1 MSENRDH
8 DLELTR
14 LEGRNPVAEALAAGR
29 SLNRVYVLENARG
42 DLAALAARC
51 RQQGARVDFVS
62 RAVLDSMALTRAH
75 QGIIAE
81 AAPYAYSD
89 LNGILQTCKEE
100 GRDPFLLLLDH
111 IQDAN
116 NLGSILRVAD
126 GAGIDAVV
134 IPRHRSAPLNAA
146 VAKASAGA
154 VEHLPLCRVNNL
166 TQTILMLKDQG
177 FWIFGTSAVSGTC
190 YKDADYG
197 GSIALVVGSEGEGM
211 SKMVA
216 QHCDFLLSIPLRGR
230 INSLNAAVACGI
242 IVFEAVSRRGKKEA
256 CSDP

>member
-29 SLNRVYVLENARG
+29 SLNSVYVLENARG

-51 RQQGARVDFVS
+51 RQQAARVDFVS

-100 GRDPFLLLLDH
+100 
-111 IQDAN
+111 
-116 NLGSILRVAD
+116 
-126 GAGIDAVV
+126 AGI
-134 IPRHRSAPLNAA
+134 PFFFCSTTFRTPTTSAPSC
-146 VAKASAGA
+146 VWRMGQASMQ
-154 VEHLPLCRVNNL
+154 LSSP
-166 TQTILMLKDQG
+166 
-177 FWIFGTSAVSGTC
+177 GTG
-190 YKDADYG
+190 
-197 GSIALVVGSEGEGM
+197 
-211 SKMVA
+211 
-216 QHCDFLLSIPLRGR
+216 LRR
-230 INSLNAAVACGI
+230 
-242 IVFEAVSRRGKKEA
+242 
-256 CSDP
+256 

>member
-1 MSENRDH
+1 
-8 DLELTR
+8 
-14 LEGRNPVAEALAAGR
+14 
-29 SLNRVYVLENARG
+29 
-42 DLAALAARC
+42 
-51 RQQGARVDFVS
+51 
-62 RAVLDSMALTRAH
+62 
-75 QGIIAE
+75 
-81 AAPYAYSD
+81 
-89 LNGILQTCKEE
+89 
-100 GRDPFLLLLDH
+100 
-111 IQDAN
+111 
-116 NLGSILRVAD
+116 
-126 GAGIDAVV
+126 
-134 IPRHRSAPLNAA
+134 
-146 VAKASAGA
+146 
-154 VEHLPLCRVNNL
+154 
-166 TQTILMLKDQG
+166 MLKDQG